1 MRTTFA
7 IGEPAVVSR
16 CSLLEACTKLAI
28 AFDETME
35 SVPEIGGV
43 DRVHVYAVRNDS
55 SHLYTMDL
63 GFPLSLNCR
72 IMDGLGKTMTGVY
85 ARFYLNKETNEAW
98 ALVDDVSREEF
109 RGDIDTVV
117 KSLSTAILKQLQS
130 QFSPISG

>member
-16 CSLLEACTKLAI
+16 CSLLEACTKLAV

-43 DRVHVYAVRNDS
+43 DRIHVYAVRNNS
-55 SHLYTMDL
+55 SHLYIEGF

-72 IMDGLGKTMTGVY
+72 IMDGLGKTVTGVY
-85 ARFYLNKETNEAW
+85 GRLYINEETNEAW
-98 ALVDDVSREEF
+98 ACVDDASREES
-109 RGDIDTVV
+109 RGDIDAVV
-117 KSLSTAILKQLQS
+117 KTLSAGILKQLQG
-130 QFSPISG
+130 QFNPVSS